1 MSMEQMTF
9 IKEHID
15 TMELEK
21 ITIKD
26 RSESN
31 YMDLIKFT
39 VDMLLNYFKCTN
51 TDAIL
56 CTMFGLAPAY
66 WVKTLPQK
74 KTYKINL
81 TQLNQF
87 RNLLTAGDVSTMKT
101 LPAVSKD
108 NNLHQW
114 LKMAYSSS
122 VALHVWMVTMAIKMT
137 GIKPVNLKKR
147 IS

>member
-1 MSMEQMTF
+1 M
-9 IKEHID
+9 
-15 TMELEK
+15 
-21 ITIKD
+21 
-26 RSESN
+26 
-31 YMDLIKFT
+31 KFT
-39 VDMLLNYFKCTN
+39 VDMLVNYFKCTN

-74 KTYKINL
+74 KTDKINL

-101 LPAVSKD
+101 LQAVSKD

-114 LKMAYSSS
+114 LKMVPKMDYSSS
-122 VALHVWMVTMAIKMT
+122 VALHVCGW
-137 GIKPVNLKKR
+137 
-147 IS
+147 